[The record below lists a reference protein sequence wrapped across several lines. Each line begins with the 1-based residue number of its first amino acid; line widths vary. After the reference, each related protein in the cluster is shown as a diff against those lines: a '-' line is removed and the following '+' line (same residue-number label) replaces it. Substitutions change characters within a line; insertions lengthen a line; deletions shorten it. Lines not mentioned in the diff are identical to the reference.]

1 MYLEAKVLSFSV
13 LKDNPIQSANELCW
27 LDCESAALDGG
38 RIIVSAVKQSGYDID
53 DLPFKPL
60 DGHPL
65 VRWCLM
71 NKENARWL
79 YRYTRASSIKW
90 KNMSNQSSYDS
101 EYEQMAKDLSVVAGL
116 IDTKIKELFPSGQQT
131 LFGLYQANEGDITWI
146 EDGDATWSYYD
157 RTRRHLTWGDED
169 PTLYGGTKNEQ

>member
-1 MYLEAKVLSFSV
+1 MYLEAKVLSFFV
-13 LKDNPIQSANELCW
+13 LKDNPVQSANELCW
-27 LDCESAALDGG
+27 LDCESATYDGA
-38 RIIVSAVKQSGYDID
+38 RIIVSAIKRSGYEVD

-65 VRWCLM
+65 IRWCLM

-90 KNMSNQSSYDS
+90 NGE
-101 EYEQMAKDLSVVAGL
+101 EYEKIAKDLNVIAGL
-116 IDTKIKELFPSGQQT
+116 IDTKITEMFPNGQRM
-131 LFGLYQANEGDITWI
+131 LFGLYQANEGDITWL

-157 RTRRHLTWGDED
+157 RTRRHLTWGDDD
-169 PTLYGGTKNEQ
+169 PTLYGGNKNE